1 VGCTENSPEEVELAA
16 LTDVTETYERERWK
30 LFAAHVIDKGG
41 PIRVLPK

>member
-1 VGCTENSPEEVELAA
+1 VHGGATILGPGSL
-16 LTDVTETYERERWK
+16 K